1 LVLAIAPAMA
11 QDQAPI
17 KVPTIEQLAAYPRM
31 TGFSLSPDGKH
42 MLAIESQGDV
52 RNILVWQTANLAAK
66 PHVIG
71 SSNMRIQSASFLKND
86 ALAVTMTQPYDAR
99 LGGELT
105 KTFITSCW
113 SPTYWQD
120 WGATQPG

>member
-1 LVLAIAPAMA
+1 MSPVPSRGRRLTAATSLMLAITPALA
-11 QDQAPI
+11 QDPAPI

-66 PHVIG
+66 PRVIG
-71 SSNMRIQSASFLKND
+71 ANNMRIQHAYPVGVVPEERHAGCHDD
-86 ALAVTMTQPYDAR
+86 AAL
-99 LGGELT
+99 
-105 KTFITSCW
+105 
-113 SPTYWQD
+113 
-120 WGATQPG
+120 